1 MKKALSVLLAIAILC
16 TMSTAMAAKPSKSNA
31 KTPVNA
37 FDFTERYAAR
47 LVEFQEFLGD
57 DPYKFGIGFP
67 IPVYPTQGS
76 SNLITAACSAGVIT
90 FDPANMEIVEWNNI
104 VFVEND
110 GVDKNNDRVVAA
122 SAAVSALEYDVT
134 DANLYTI
141 STKMPIAAKGYTEVV
156 ESILTNMEK
165 YSNMKDDQQTLFY
178 KGNYSYFVEKT
189 TIMGKRIITLYAK

>member
-67 IPVYPTQGS
+67 IPVYPAQGS

-110 GVDKNNDRVVAA
+110 GVDKNKIGRAHV
-122 SAAVSALEYDVT
+122 
-134 DANLYTI
+134 
-141 STKMPIAAKGYTEVV
+141 
-156 ESILTNMEK
+156 
-165 YSNMKDDQQTLFY
+165 
-178 KGNYSYFVEKT
+178 
-189 TIMGKRIITLYAK
+189 